1 MKEFAWEV
9 ALHWTGVGF
18 YILAT
23 VLFANAVIFDRPRRL
38 RWGMA
43 SLALGLVP
51 HGAAIVMRWIASG
64 HGPYMLKYEVLSS
77 NTWIALALLLVFVV
91 RRPDWG
97 ALGLVVLPVS
107 ILMIAFG
114 LFSNPEI
121 RDLPPTLR
129 SIWLVFH
136 ISFAKLSAAA
146 FLLSVA
152 SGAILLLK
160 RRGRHGEWLEKVPGE
175 AALDAYTVRFIGFGF
190 MFWTITIVAG
200 AIWANESWG
209 RYWGWDVIE
218 TWSLITWLTYGTF
231 LHVRLFF
238 KLRPAAT
245 AWWAI
250 CCMLVFLLTILILP
264 FLMPSLHSA
273 YFQ

>member
-1 MKEFAWEV
+1 MKELAWEV
-9 ALHWTGVGF
+9 ALHWTGVGL

-23 VLFANAVIFDRPRRL
+23 ILFANAVIFDHPRRL
-38 RWGMA
+38 RGAMA
-43 SLALGLVP
+43 AAGVGLLP
-51 HGAAIVMRWIASG
+51 HGAAIILRWIASG

-77 NTWIALALLLVFVV
+77 NTWVAIALLLAFLLRRRTWGALALVV
-91 RRPDWG
+91 M
-97 ALGLVVLPVS
+97 PVS

-129 SIWLVFH
+129 SVWLVFH

-152 SGAILLLK
+152 SAAVLLLK
-160 RRGRHGEWLEKVPGE
+160 RRGRHGRWLDQAPDE
-175 AALDAYTVRFIGFGF
+175 AALDAYTVRFVGFGF
-190 MFWTITIVAG
+190 LFWTITVVAG
-200 AIWANESWG
+200 AIWADQSWG
-209 RYWGWDVIE
+209 RYWGWDLIE
-218 TWSLITWLTYGTF
+218 TWSLITWLCYGTF
-231 LHVRLFF
+231 LHVRFFF
-238 KLRPAAT
+238 KPGPVKT
-245 AWWAI
+245 AWAAI
-250 CCMLVFLLTILILP
+250 GSMLVFLLTILILP

>member
-9 ALHWTGVGF
+9 ALHWSGVGF
-18 YILAT
+18 YMLAT
-23 VLFANAVIFDRPRRL
+23 VLFANAVIFDRPKRL
-38 RWGMA
+38 RWGMTA
-43 SLALGLVP
+43 LAIGLVP

-77 NTWIALALLLVFVV
+77 NTWIALVLLLAFLF
-91 RRPDWG
+91 RRPAWA
-97 ALGLVVLPVS
+97 ALALVVLPVS
-107 ILMIAFG
+107 ILMVAFG

-136 ISFAKLSAAA
+136 IGFAKLSAAA

-152 SGAILLLK
+152 SALILLQK
-160 RRGRHGEWLEKVPGE
+160 RRGRRGAWLDKVPGE
-175 AALDAYTVRFIGFGF
+175 AALDAYTVRFVGFGF
-190 MFWTITIVAG
+190 MFWTITIAAG

-218 TWSLITWLTYGTF
+218 TWSLITWLVYGTF

-245 AWWAI
+245 AWWSI
-250 CCMLVFLLTILILP
+250 GCMLVFVLTILILP